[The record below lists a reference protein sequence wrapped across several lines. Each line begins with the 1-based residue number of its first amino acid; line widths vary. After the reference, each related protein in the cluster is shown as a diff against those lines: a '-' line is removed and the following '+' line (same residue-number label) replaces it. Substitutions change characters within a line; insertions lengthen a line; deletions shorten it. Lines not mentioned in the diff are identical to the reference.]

1 MKRYRSARDV
11 TAAVERAIADD
22 RSGHHHAEPLPEITR
37 ILHDDRH
44 YFWVAIYLVIGN
56 QAVRVAYA
64 GPEAEQ
70 EPCASI
76 ALGRGNVGA
85 AAQDG
90 HARVVPDVS
99 ADPQYLRCF
108 QQTQSEIA
116 TPIKIAGRV
125 LGVLDAESERKNGF
139 SGEDR
144 VLLKDVAG
152 KLALFLTGTGKY
164 LVRKAREAAVQ
175 PAESR
180 GYQPSSERSLEQS
193 RKVAAGEKLR

>member
-1 MKRYRSARDV
+1 MKRYRSAREV
-11 TAAVERAIADD
+11 LAAVERALADD
-22 RSGHHHAEPLPEITR
+22 RPGQHTDTLQEITR

-44 YFWVAIYLVIGN
+44 HFWVAIYLVHGH
-56 QAVRVAYA
+56 QALRTAFC

-76 ALGRGNVGA
+76 ALGRGNVGS

-90 HARVVPDVS
+90 RVRVVPDVS
-99 ADPQYLRCF
+99 TDSTYLRCF
-108 QQTQSEIA
+108 EETRSEIA

-125 LGVLDAESERKNGF
+125 LGVLDAESERVNGF

-152 KLALFLTGTGKY
+152 KLALFLTGAGKY
-164 LVRKAREAAVQ
+164 RVRKMRESQ
-175 PAESR
+175 PLDAPSR
-180 GYQPSSERSLEQS
+180 GYQPSSDRSTEQA
-193 RKVAAGEKLR
+193 RKVAAGEKSR